1 MRAVAAFVVQ
11 LSMCTA
17 VFAQSCVLGENQP
30 LPFLSGG
37 ARVAWAKNATVFY
50 LIFGDYG
57 GRGWPGLR
65 PGRLISSLVTI
76 KIDGSTKV
84 L

>member
-1 MRAVAAFVVQ
+1 MRAVAVFVVQ

-17 VFAQSCVLGENQP
+17 VFAQSWVGENQP

-37 ARVAWAKNATVFY
+37 TPVEWAKNATVFY

-65 PGRLISSLVTI
+65 PGRLISSLATI